1 MKLSTETLHPT
12 SSQDDLKFNYD
23 RTNFKSQSFLRED
36 TPVYP
41 HPWRNNTI
49 PSFKDV
55 SPAVQNVEVQENKK
69 NFGLPHCSA
78 NEMANVCYAK
88 IWRSASCCLDEEDE
102 IHDDGRMSIGQFFPS
117 YCDKDLDKLRKLR
130 LKSKLKAKKY
140 KERAEVKK
148 WIETPDEFL
157 SVLKDIR
164 NNGHGTEINMD
175 NNNNNTQM
183 PLNTDTAELFTHDS
197 ETNKTVSVTPKRN
210 QVHFP
215 EHVLLCGALQEGDP
229 KEVTSIINNYKIDLN
244 SLSRLTGYHYLH
256 KTITNGQ
263 FNCAKIL
270 IQNGIDVN
278 VKDSGDISPLALAFR
293 LMDFQMVALLI
304 DFGANLFEYT
314 KIRISELERV
324 KELSRSVSKVFE
336 MEL

>member
-1 MKLSTETLHPT
+1 M
-12 SSQDDLKFNYD
+12 
-23 RTNFKSQSFLRED
+23 
-36 TPVYP
+36 
-41 HPWRNNTI
+41 
-49 PSFKDV
+49 
-55 SPAVQNVEVQENKK
+55 
-69 NFGLPHCSA
+69 
-78 NEMANVCYAK
+78 
-88 IWRSASCCLDEEDE
+88 
-102 IHDDGRMSIGQFFPS
+102 
-117 YCDKDLDKLRKLR
+117 DKLRKLR

-140 KERAEVKK
+140 KERAQVKK

-164 NNGHGTEINMD
+164 NNGHGTEMNSD
-175 NNNNNTQM
+175 YTNNNTQM
-183 PLNTDTAELFTHDS
+183 SLNTDTAELVTHNS
-197 ETNKTVSVTPKRN
+197 ETDKTVSPKKN

-278 VKDSGDISPLALAFR
+278 AKDSGGISPLALAFR
-293 LMDFQMVALLI
+293 LMDFQMVALLV

-314 KIRISELERV
+314 KIRISELEKV